1 MSRKNLD
8 TLQIKNVESTESKGP
23 LLENIKDIK
32 DLIALRKNPKGILES
47 LTGHS
52 EESYEE

>member
-23 LLENIKDIK
+23 LLENIKD
-32 DLIALRKNPKGILES
+32 KNARQVRAFFMK
-47 LTGHS
+47 
-52 EESYEE
+52 

>member
-23 LLENIKDIK
+23 LLENIKDINQN
-32 DLIALRKNPKGILES
+32 IKNGML
-47 LTGHS
+47 
-52 EESYEE
+52 